1 MVIIFLRMLVR
12 KVIFS
17 ILNLFDHHKEK
28 IPNLFLQIFK
38 KHPKLLRKDKQR
50 IRVCVNEII
59 RYLGL
64 IDHLIE
70 VGSERK
76 IRHINS
82 KIINVLRLGI
92 YELVFDDMTPDF
104 AALHSNVELAK
115 KNINKKSSSMVNAVM
130 RNIQRLSQ
138 KNRNW
143 KSSLIKEKIDLAYP
157 KWLLKKWEDEFGQN
171 LTKNLCIEFLNQ
183 KNIFIRLDVD
193 RYSVDKMISVLSHSN
208 IKVIQHNYF
217 KLFFKVVSGQKN
229 IIDNKLFQD
238 GIISIQDPAAGAVVE
253 LINPEKNDSILD
265 VCAAPGT
272 KSLFM
277 AQRVGQGGRIFACD
291 NSKKRIEKALS
302 DKSRHRLNNIEWHLL
317 DASKDK
323 YPLHE
328 KILLDVPCSGTGVI
342 GRRPDIKWR
351 LKKSDIQRMA
361 NLQKSI
367 LKNISN
373 YLKPGG
379 KLIYSTCSLEREENQ
394 DVIDHFLRYRSDF
407 ELTGTNSLLPN
418 RWVNSRGFMFSFP
431 AKTNTDGLFAAVLRK
446 KI

>member
-1 MVIIFLRMLVR
+1 MIVR
-12 KVIFS
+12 KVIYS
-17 ILNLFDHHKEK
+17 ILNSFDHRKEK
-28 IPNLFLQIFK
+28 IPNLFLQKFK
-38 KHPKLLRKDKQR
+38 KYSHLSRKDKHR
-50 IRVCVNEII
+50 IRVCINEII

-76 IRHINS
+76 IRYVNP
-82 KIINVLRLGI
+82 KIRNVLRLGI
-92 YELVFDDMTPDF
+92 YELVFDDMTPEF
-104 AALHSNVELAK
+104 AAIHSNVELAK
-115 KNINKKSSSMVNAVM
+115 KNINKRSSSMVNAVM

-138 KNRNW
+138 KNSNW
-143 KSSLIKEKIDLAYP
+143 KMSLVKEKIDLAYP
-157 KWLLKKWEDEFGQN
+157 KWLWKKWEDEFGKN
-171 LTKNLCIEFLNQ
+171 VTKNLCAEFLNE
-183 KNIFIRLDVD
+183 KNIFIRLDID
-193 RYSVDKMISVLSHSN
+193 RCSVEKMLSALNHSN
-208 IKVIQHNYF
+208 IKVIQHNHF
-217 KLFFKVVSGQKN
+217 KLFFKVVLGQKN
-229 IIDNKLFQD
+229 ILDNNLFQE

-253 LINPEKNDSILD
+253 LINPQKNDFILD

-291 NSKKRIEKALS
+291 NSQKRIDKALK

-351 LKKSDIQRMA
+351 LRKSDIHRMA

-379 KLIYSTCSLEREENQ
+379 KLIYSTCSLEKEENQ
-394 DVIDHFLRYRSDF
+394 DVIDHFLKYKSDF
-407 ELTGTNSLLPN
+407 ELIGTNSLLPN
-418 RWVNSRGFMFSFP
+418 NWINSRGFMFSFP

>member
-1 MVIIFLRMLVR
+1 MVIIYLRMLIR
-12 KVIFS
+12 NIIYS
-17 ILNLFDHHKEK
+17 ILNLFDYHKEK
-28 IPNLFLQIFK
+28 IPTLLLQKFK
-38 KHPKLLRKDKQR
+38 KTPHLSRRDKQR
-50 IRVCVNEII
+50 IRVCINEII
-59 RYLGL
+59 RYLGI
-64 IDHLIE
+64 IDYLIE
-70 VGSERK
+70 VGSKRK
-76 IRHINS
+76 IRHLNP
-82 KIINVLRLGI
+82 KIKNVLRLGI
-92 YELVFDDMTPDF
+92 YELVFDEMTPDF
-104 AALHSNVELAK
+104 AAIHSNVELAK
-115 KNINKKSSSMVNAVM
+115 KNISKKSSSMVNAVM

-143 KSSLIKEKIDLAYP
+143 KMSLIKNKIGLAYP
-157 KWLLKKWEDEFGQN
+157 KWLLKKWEDEFGKN
-171 LTKNLCIEFLNQ
+171 LTKNLCGVFLDK
-183 KNIFIRLDVD
+183 KNVFIRLDIEQC
-193 RYSVDKMISVLSHSN
+193 SVDKMLSVLSRSN
-208 IKVIQHNYF
+208 IKVIQHNHF

-229 IIDNKLFQD
+229 ILNNNLFQE

-253 LINPEKNDSILD
+253 LISPQKNDYILD

-291 NSKKRIEKALS
+291 NSQRRIDKALK
-302 DKSRHRLNNIEWHLL
+302 DKSRHRLNNIKWHLL

-328 KILLDVPCSGTGVI
+328 KILLDAPCSGTGVI

-351 LKKSDIQRMA
+351 LRKNDIQRMA

-394 DVIDHFLRYRSDF
+394 DVIDHFLGCRSDF
-407 ELTGTNSLLPN
+407 ELIGTNSLLPN
-418 RWVNSRGFMFSFP
+418 RWVSSRGFMFSFP
-431 AKTNTDGLFAAVLRK
+431 TKTNTDGLFAAVLRK

>member
-1 MVIIFLRMLVR
+1 MIVR
-12 KVIFS
+12 KVIYS
-17 ILNLFDHHKEK
+17 ILNSFDHRKEK
-28 IPNLFLQIFK
+28 IPNLFFQKFK
-38 KHPKLLRKDKQR
+38 KYSHLSRKDKHR
-50 IRVCVNEII
+50 IRVCINEII

-76 IRHINS
+76 IRHVNP
-82 KIINVLRLGI
+82 KIRNALRLGI

-104 AALHSNVELAK
+104 AAIHSNVELAK
-115 KNINKKSSSMVNAVM
+115 KNINKRSSSMVNAVM

-138 KNRNW
+138 KNSNW
-143 KSSLIKEKIDLAYP
+143 KMSLVKEKIDLAYP
-157 KWLLKKWEDEFGQN
+157 KWLWKKWEDEFGKN
-171 LTKNLCIEFLNQ
+171 VTKNLCAEFLNE
-183 KNIFIRLDVD
+183 KNIFIRLDID
-193 RYSVDKMISVLSHSN
+193 RCSVEKMLSALNQSN
-208 IKVIQHNYF
+208 IKVIQHNHF
-217 KLFFKVVSGQKN
+217 KLFFKVVLGQKN
-229 IIDNKLFQD
+229 ILDNNLFQE
-238 GIISIQDPAAGAVVE
+238 GIISIQDPAAGAIVE
-253 LINPEKNDSILD
+253 LINPQKNDFILD

-277 AQRVGQGGRIFACD
+277 AQRVGEGGRIFSCD
-291 NSKKRIEKALS
+291 NSQKRIDKALK
-302 DKSRHRLNNIEWHLL
+302 DKSRNKFNNIEWHLL
-317 DASKDK
+317 DATKDK

-328 KILLDVPCSGTGVI
+328 KILIDAPCSGTGVI

-351 LKKSDIQRMA
+351 LRKSDIQRMA

-379 KLIYSTCSLEREENQ
+379 KLIYSTCSLEKEENQ
-394 DVIDHFLRYRSDF
+394 DVIDHFLKCKSDF
-407 ELTGTNSLLPN
+407 ELIGTNSLLPN
-418 RWVNSRGFMFSFP
+418 NWVNSRGFMFSFP

>member
-1 MVIIFLRMLVR
+1 MIIR
-12 KVIFS
+12 KVIYS
-17 ILNLFDHHKEK
+17 ILNSFDHRKEK
-28 IPNLFLQIFK
+28 IPNLFLQKFK
-38 KHPKLLRKDKQR
+38 KYSHLSRKDKHR
-50 IRVCVNEII
+50 IRVCINEII

-76 IRHINS
+76 IRYVNP
-82 KIINVLRLGI
+82 KIRNVLRLGI
-92 YELVFDDMTPDF
+92 YELVFDDMTPEF
-104 AALHSNVELAK
+104 AAIHSNVELAK
-115 KNINKKSSSMVNAVM
+115 KNINKRSSSMVNAVM

-138 KNRNW
+138 KNSNW
-143 KSSLIKEKIDLAYP
+143 KMSLVKEKIYLAYP
-157 KWLLKKWEDEFGQN
+157 KWLWKKWEDEFGKN
-171 LTKNLCIEFLNQ
+171 VTKNLCAEFLNE
-183 KNIFIRLDVD
+183 KNIFIRLDID
-193 RYSVDKMISVLSHSN
+193 RCSVEKMLSVLNQSN
-208 IKVIQHNYF
+208 IKVIQHDHF
-217 KLFFKVVSGQKN
+217 KLFFKVVLGQKN
-229 IIDNKLFQD
+229 ILDNNLFQE

-253 LINPEKNDSILD
+253 LINPQKNDFILD

-277 AQRVGQGGRIFACD
+277 AQRVGKGGRIFACD
-291 NSKKRIEKALS
+291 SSQKRIDKALK
-302 DKSRHRLNNIEWHLL
+302 DKSRIKFNNIEWHLL
-317 DASKDK
+317 DATKDK

-328 KILLDVPCSGTGVI
+328 KILIDAPCSGTGVI

-351 LKKSDIQRMA
+351 LRKSDIHRMA

-379 KLIYSTCSLEREENQ
+379 KLIYSTCSLEKEENQ
-394 DVIDHFLRYRSDF
+394 DVIDHFLKYKSDF
-407 ELTGTNSLLPN
+407 ELIGTNSLLPN
-418 RWVNSRGFMFSFP
+418 NWINSRGFMFSFP

>member
-1 MVIIFLRMLVR
+1 MIVR
-12 KVIFS
+12 KVIYS
-17 ILNLFDHHKEK
+17 ILNLFDHRKEK
-28 IPNLFLQIFK
+28 IPNLFVQKFK
-38 KHPKLLRKDKQR
+38 KHTHLSRKDKHR
-50 IRVCVNEII
+50 IRVCINEII

-70 VGSERK
+70 VGSKKK
-76 IRHINS
+76 IRHVNP
-82 KIINVLRLGI
+82 KIRNVLRLGI

-104 AALHSNVELAK
+104 AAIHSNVELAK

-143 KSSLIKEKIDLAYP
+143 KMSLIKDKIDLAYP
-157 KWLLKKWEDEFGQN
+157 TWLFKKWEDEFGKN
-171 LTKNLCIEFLNQ
+171 VTKNLCAEFLNK
-183 KNIFIRLDVD
+183 KNIFIRLDIE
-193 RYSVDKMISVLSHSN
+193 RYSVDKMLSVLSHSS
-208 IKVIQHNYF
+208 IKVIQHNHF

-229 IIDNKLFQD
+229 ILDNNLFHD

-253 LINPEKNDSILD
+253 LINPQKNDFILD

-277 AQRVGQGGRIFACD
+277 AQRVGQGGRILACD
-291 NSKKRIEKALS
+291 NSQTRIDKALK
-302 DKSRHRLNNIEWHLL
+302 DKSRHRLNNIEWYLL

-328 KILLDVPCSGTGVI
+328 KILIDAPCSGTGVI

-351 LKKSDIQRMA
+351 LRRKDIQRMA

-367 LKNISN
+367 LDNVSN
-373 YLKPGG
+373 YLLPGG
-379 KLIYSTCSLEREENQ
+379 RLVYSTCSLEREENQ
-394 DVIDHFLRYRSDF
+394 DVVNSFLRYRHDF
-407 ELTGTNSLLPN
+407 ELIGTNSLLPN
-418 RWVNSRGFMFSFP
+418 RWVSSDGFMFSFP
-431 AKTNTDGLFAAVLRK
+431 NKTKTDGLFAAVLRK

>member
-1 MVIIFLRMLVR
+1 MIIR
-12 KVIFS
+12 KVIYS
-17 ILNLFDHHKEK
+17 ILNSFDHRKEK
-28 IPNLFLQIFK
+28 IPNLFLQKFK
-38 KHPKLLRKDKQR
+38 KYSHLSRKDKHR
-50 IRVCVNEII
+50 IRVCINEII

-76 IRHINS
+76 IRYVNP
-82 KIINVLRLGI
+82 KIRNVLRLGI
-92 YELVFDDMTPDF
+92 YELVFDDMTPEF
-104 AALHSNVELAK
+104 AAIHSNVELAK
-115 KNINKKSSSMVNAVM
+115 KNINKRSSSMVNAVM

-138 KNRNW
+138 KNSNW
-143 KSSLIKEKIDLAYP
+143 KMSLVKEKIYLAYP
-157 KWLLKKWEDEFGQN
+157 KWLWKKWEDEFGKN
-171 LTKNLCIEFLNQ
+171 VTKNLCAEFLNE
-183 KNIFIRLDVD
+183 KNIFIRLDID
-193 RYSVDKMISVLSHSN
+193 RCSVEKMLSVLNQSN
-208 IKVIQHNYF
+208 IKVIQHNHF
-217 KLFFKVVSGQKN
+217 KLFFKVVLGQKN
-229 IIDNKLFQD
+229 ILDNNLFQE

-253 LINPEKNDSILD
+253 LINPQKNDFILD

-277 AQRVGQGGRIFACD
+277 AQRVGKGGRIFACD
-291 NSKKRIEKALS
+291 SSQKRIDKALK
-302 DKSRHRLNNIEWHLL
+302 DKSRIKFNNIEWHLL
-317 DASKDK
+317 DATKDK

-328 KILLDVPCSGTGVI
+328 KILIDAPCSGTGVI

-351 LKKSDIQRMA
+351 LRKSDIQRMA

-379 KLIYSTCSLEREENQ
+379 KLIYSTCSLEKEENQ
-394 DVIDHFLRYRSDF
+394 DVIDHFLKYKSDF
-407 ELTGTNSLLPN
+407 ELIGTNSLLPN
-418 RWVNSRGFMFSFP
+418 NWVNSRGFMFSFP

>member
-1 MVIIFLRMLVR
+1 MIIR
-12 KVIFS
+12 KVIYS
-17 ILNLFDHHKEK
+17 ILNSFDHRKEK
-28 IPNLFLQIFK
+28 IPNLFLQKFK
-38 KHPKLLRKDKQR
+38 KYSHLSRKDKHR
-50 IRVCVNEII
+50 IRVCINEII

-76 IRHINS
+76 IRYVNP
-82 KIINVLRLGI
+82 KIRNVLRLGI
-92 YELVFDDMTPDF
+92 YELVFDDMTPEF
-104 AALHSNVELAK
+104 AAIHSNVELAK
-115 KNINKKSSSMVNAVM
+115 KNINKRSSSMVNAVM

-138 KNRNW
+138 KNSNW
-143 KSSLIKEKIDLAYP
+143 KMSLVKEKIYLAYP
-157 KWLLKKWEDEFGQN
+157 KWLWKKWEDEFGKN
-171 LTKNLCIEFLNQ
+171 VTKNLCAEFLNE
-183 KNIFIRLDVD
+183 KNIFIRLDID
-193 RYSVDKMISVLSHSN
+193 RCSVEKMLSVLNQSN
-208 IKVIQHNYF
+208 IKVIQHNHF
-217 KLFFKVVSGQKN
+217 KLFFKVVLGQKN
-229 IIDNKLFQD
+229 ILDNNLFQE

-253 LINPEKNDSILD
+253 LINPQKNDFILD

-277 AQRVGQGGRIFACD
+277 AQRVGKGGRIFACD
-291 NSKKRIEKALS
+291 SSQKRIDKALK
-302 DKSRHRLNNIEWHLL
+302 DKSRIKFNNIEWHLL
-317 DASKDK
+317 DATKDK

-328 KILLDVPCSGTGVI
+328 KILIDAPCSGTGVI

-351 LKKSDIQRMA
+351 LRKSDIHRMA

-379 KLIYSTCSLEREENQ
+379 KLIYSTCSLEKEENQ
-394 DVIDHFLRYRSDF
+394 DVIDHFLKYKSDF
-407 ELTGTNSLLPN
+407 ELIGTNSLLPN
-418 RWVNSRGFMFSFP
+418 NWINSRGFMFSFP

>member
-1 MVIIFLRMLVR
+1 MVIIFLRMIIR
-12 KVIFS
+12 KVICS
-17 ILNLFDHHKEK
+17 ILNSFDHRKEK
-28 IPNLFLQIFK
+28 IPNLFLQKFK
-38 KHPKLLRKDKQR
+38 KYSHLSRKDKHR
-50 IRVCVNEII
+50 IRVCINEII

-76 IRHINS
+76 IRYVNP
-82 KIINVLRLGI
+82 KIRNVLRLGI
-92 YELVFDDMTPDF
+92 YELVFDDMTPEF
-104 AALHSNVELAK
+104 AAIHSNVELAK
-115 KNINKKSSSMVNAVM
+115 KNINKRSSSMVNAVM

-138 KNRNW
+138 KNSNW
-143 KSSLIKEKIDLAYP
+143 KMSLVKEKIYLAYP
-157 KWLLKKWEDEFGQN
+157 KWLWKKWEDEFGKN
-171 LTKNLCIEFLNQ
+171 VTKNLCAEFLNE
-183 KNIFIRLDVD
+183 KNIFIRLDID
-193 RYSVDKMISVLSHSN
+193 RCSVEKMLSVLNQSN
-208 IKVIQHNYF
+208 IKVIQHNHF
-217 KLFFKVVSGQKN
+217 KLFFKVVLGQKN
-229 IIDNKLFQD
+229 ILDNNLFQE

-253 LINPEKNDSILD
+253 LINPQKNDFILD

-277 AQRVGQGGRIFACD
+277 AQRVGKGGRIFACD
-291 NSKKRIEKALS
+291 SSQKRIDKALK
-302 DKSRHRLNNIEWHLL
+302 DKSRIKFNNIEWHLL
-317 DASKDK
+317 DATKDK

-328 KILLDVPCSGTGVI
+328 KILIDAPCSGTGVI

-351 LKKSDIQRMA
+351 LRKSDIHRMA

-379 KLIYSTCSLEREENQ
+379 KLIYSTCSLEKEENQ
-394 DVIDHFLRYRSDF
+394 DVIDHFLKYKSDF
-407 ELTGTNSLLPN
+407 ELIGTNSLLPN
-418 RWVNSRGFMFSFP
+418 NWINSRGFMFSFP

>member
-1 MVIIFLRMLVR
+1 MLVR
-12 KVIFS
+12 KVIYS

-28 IPNLFLQIFK
+28 IPNLFLQKFK
-38 KHPKLLRKDKQR
+38 KYPNLSIKDKQR
-50 IRVCVNEII
+50 IRVCINEII

-64 IDHLIE
+64 IDYLIE
-70 VGSERK
+70 LGSKRK
-76 IRHINS
+76 IRYINP
-82 KIINVLRLGI
+82 KIRNVLRLGI

-104 AALHSNVELAK
+104 AAIHSNVELAK

-138 KNRNW
+138 INRNW
-143 KSSLIKEKIDLAYP
+143 KMSLVRDKIDLAYP
-157 KWLLKKWEDEFGQN
+157 KWLLKKWENEFGKDV
-171 LTKNLCIEFLNQ
+171 TKDLCAEFINV
-183 KNIFIRLDVD
+183 KNTYIRLDID
-193 RYSVDKMISVLSHSN
+193 RYSVDKMLSVLSRSN
-208 IKVIQHNYF
+208 IKVTQHNHF

-229 IIDNKLFQD
+229 ILNNNLFQD

-253 LINPEKNDSILD
+253 LIDPQKNDSILD

-291 NSKKRIEKALS
+291 NSQKRIDKALK
-302 DKSRHRLNNIEWHLL
+302 DKSRHKLDNINWHLL

-323 YPLHE
+323 YPAHE
-328 KILLDVPCSGTGVI
+328 KILLDAPCSGTGVI

-351 LKKSDIQRMA
+351 LRKSDIQRMA
-361 NLQKSI
+361 NLQISI

-407 ELTGTNSLLPN
+407 ELIGTNSLLPD
-418 RWVNSRGFMFSFP
+418 RWVSSRGFMFSFP
-431 AKTNTDGLFAAVLRK
+431 SKTNTDGLFAAILRR
-446 KI
+446 KIEY

>member
-1 MVIIFLRMLVR
+1 MLIRKIIY
-12 KVIFS
+12 S
-17 ILNLFDHHKEK
+17 ILNLFDHRKEK
-28 IPNLFLQIFK
+28 IPNLLLQKFK
-38 KHPKLLRKDKQR
+38 KYPDLSLKDKQR
-50 IRVCVNEII
+50 IRVCINEII

-64 IDHLIE
+64 IDYLLE
-70 VGSERK
+70 LGSERK
-76 IRHINS
+76 IRYVNP
-82 KIINVLRLGI
+82 KIRNVLRLGI

-104 AALHSNVELAK
+104 AAIHSNVELVK
-115 KNINKKSSSMVNAVM
+115 KNINKKSSSMVNAVL

-138 KNRNW
+138 KNENW
-143 KSSLIKEKIDLAYP
+143 KMLLIKDKIDLAYP
-157 KWLLKKWEDEFGQN
+157 KWLLKKWEDEFGKN
-171 LTKNLCIEFLNQ
+171 VTKNLCTEFLNE
-183 KNIFIRLDVD
+183 KNIFIRLDID
-193 RYSVDKMISVLSHSN
+193 RYSVDKMLSVLNHSN
-208 IKVIQHNYF
+208 IKVIQHDYF

-229 IIDNKLFQD
+229 IIDNNLFQD

-253 LINPEKNDSILD
+253 LINPQKNDSILD

-277 AQRVGQGGRIFACD
+277 AQRVGLGGRIFACD
-291 NSKKRIEKALS
+291 NSQKRIDKALN
-302 DKSRHRLNNIEWHLL
+302 DKPRHRLNNIEWHLL

-323 YPLHE
+323 YPFHE
-328 KILLDVPCSGTGVI
+328 KILLDAPCSGTGVI

-351 LKKSDIQRMA
+351 LRKSDIQRMA

-407 ELTGTNSLLPN
+407 ELIGTNSLLPN
-418 RWVNSRGFMFSFP
+418 RWVSSRGFMFSFP
-431 AKTNTDGLFAAVLRK
+431 AKTNTDGLFAAILRK

>member
-1 MVIIFLRMLVR
+1 MIVR
-12 KVIFS
+12 KVIYS
-17 ILNLFDHHKEK
+17 ILNLFDLHKEK
-28 IPNLFLQIFK
+28 IPNLILQKFK
-38 KHPKLLRKDKQR
+38 KHPHLSRKDKHR
-50 IRVCVNEII
+50 IRACINEII

-70 VGSERK
+70 LGSERK
-76 IRHINS
+76 IKYVNPEIR
-82 KIINVLRLGI
+82 NVLRLGI
-92 YELVFDDMTPDF
+92 YELIFDDITPEF
-104 AALHSNVELAK
+104 AAIHSNVELAK
-115 KNINKKSSSMVNAVM
+115 KNINKRSSSMVNAVM

-138 KNRNW
+138 KNSNF
-143 KSSLIKEKIDLAYP
+143 KMSLIIDNIDLAYP
-157 KWLLKKWEDEFGQN
+157 KWLLKKWEDEFGKN
-171 LTKNLCIEFLNQ
+171 VTKDLCAEFLNA
-183 KNIFIRLDVD
+183 KNMFIRLDID
-193 RYSVDKMISVLSHSN
+193 RCSIDKMLSVLGHSN
-208 IKVIQHNYF
+208 IKVTQHKHF
-217 KLFFKVVSGQKN
+217 KLFFKVVSNQKN
-229 IIDNKLFQD
+229 IIDNSLFQN

-253 LINPEKNDSILD
+253 LINPKKNDSILD

-291 NSKKRIEKALS
+291 SSQKRIEKALK

-328 KILLDVPCSGTGVI
+328 KILLDAPCSGTGVI

-351 LKKSDIQRMA
+351 LRKSDIKRMA

-379 KLIYSTCSLEREENQ
+379 KLVYSTCSLEKEENQ
-394 DVIDHFLRYRSDF
+394 DVIDHFLKYRSDF
-407 ELTGTNSLLPN
+407 ELIRTHSILPDN
-418 RWVNSRGFMFSFP
+418 WVNSRGSMFSFP
-431 AKTNTDGLFAAVLRK
+431 AITNTDGLFAAVLRK

>member
-1 MVIIFLRMLVR
+1 MIVR
-12 KVIFS
+12 KVIYS
-17 ILNLFDHHKEK
+17 ILNSFDHRKEK
-28 IPNLFLQIFK
+28 IPNLFFQKFK
-38 KHPKLLRKDKQR
+38 KYSHLSRKDKHR
-50 IRVCVNEII
+50 IRVCINEII

-76 IRHINS
+76 IRHVNP
-82 KIINVLRLGI
+82 KIRNVLRLGI
-92 YELVFDDMTPDF
+92 YELVFDDMTPEF
-104 AALHSNVELAK
+104 AAIHSNVELAK
-115 KNINKKSSSMVNAVM
+115 KNINKRSSSMVNAVM

-138 KNRNW
+138 KNSNW
-143 KSSLIKEKIDLAYP
+143 KMSLVKEKIDLAYP
-157 KWLLKKWEDEFGQN
+157 KWLWKKWEDEFGKN
-171 LTKNLCIEFLNQ
+171 VTKNLCAEFLNE
-183 KNIFIRLDVD
+183 KNIFIRLDID
-193 RYSVDKMISVLSHSN
+193 RCSVEKMLSALNQSN
-208 IKVIQHNYF
+208 IKVIQHNHF
-217 KLFFKVVSGQKN
+217 KLFFKVVLGQKN
-229 IIDNKLFQD
+229 ILDNNLFQE

-253 LINPEKNDSILD
+253 LINPQKNDFILD

-277 AQRVGQGGRIFACD
+277 AQRVGKGGRIFACD
-291 NSKKRIEKALS
+291 NSQKRINKALK
-302 DKSRHRLNNIEWHLL
+302 DKSRNKFNNIEWHLL
-317 DASKDK
+317 DATKDK

-328 KILLDVPCSGTGVI
+328 KILIDAPCSGTGVI

-351 LKKSDIQRMA
+351 LRKSDIQRMA

-379 KLIYSTCSLEREENQ
+379 KLIYSTCSLEKEENQ
-394 DVIDHFLRYRSDF
+394 DVIDHFLKYKSDF
-407 ELTGTNSLLPN
+407 ELIGTNSLLPN
-418 RWVNSRGFMFSFP
+418 NWVDSRGFMFSFP

>member
-1 MVIIFLRMLVR
+1 MLFV
-12 KVIFS
+12 KLS
-17 ILNLFDHHKEK
+17 IHTKFFDYHKEK

-38 KHPKLLRKDKQR
+38 KHPDLLRIDKQR
-50 IRVCVNEII
+50 IRACINEII

-70 VGSERK
+70 LGSERK
-76 IRHINS
+76 IKYVNP
-82 KIINVLRLGI
+82 KIRNVLRLGI
-92 YELVFDDMTPDF
+92 YELIFDDITPEF
-104 AALHSNVELAK
+104 AAIHSNVELAK
-115 KNINKKSSSMVNAVM
+115 KNINKRSSSMVNAVM

-138 KNRNW
+138 KNSNF
-143 KSSLIKEKIDLAYP
+143 KMSLIIDNIDLAYP
-157 KWLLKKWEDEFGQN
+157 KWLLKKWEDEFGKN
-171 LTKNLCIEFLNQ
+171 VTKDLCAEFLNE
-183 KNIFIRLDVD
+183 KNMFIRLDID
-193 RYSVDKMISVLSHSN
+193 RCSVEKMLSVLSHSN
-208 IKVIQHNYF
+208 IKVTQHKHF
-217 KLFFKVVSGQKN
+217 KLFFKVVSNQKN
-229 IIDNKLFQD
+229 IIDNNLFQN

-253 LINPEKNDSILD
+253 LINPKKNDSILD

-277 AQRVGQGGRIFACD
+277 AQRVGQGGKIFACD
-291 NSKKRIEKALS
+291 NSQTRIDKALK

-351 LKKSDIQRMA
+351 LRKSDIRRMA

-394 DVIDHFLRYRSDF
+394 DVIDHFLKNRSDF
-407 ELTGTNSLLPN
+407 ELIGTNSLLPD
-418 RWVNSRGFMFSFP
+418 RWVSSGGFMFSFP

>member
-1 MVIIFLRMLVR
+1 MIIR
-12 KVIFS
+12 KVIYS
-17 ILNLFDHHKEK
+17 ILNSFDHRKEK
-28 IPNLFLQIFK
+28 IPNLFLQKFK
-38 KHPKLLRKDKQR
+38 KYSHLSRKDKHR
-50 IRVCVNEII
+50 IRVCINEII

-76 IRHINS
+76 IRYVNP
-82 KIINVLRLGI
+82 KIRNVLRLGI
-92 YELVFDDMTPDF
+92 YELVFDDMTPEF
-104 AALHSNVELAK
+104 AAIHSNVELAK
-115 KNINKKSSSMVNAVM
+115 KNINKRSSSMVNAVM

-138 KNRNW
+138 KNSNW
-143 KSSLIKEKIDLAYP
+143 KMSLVKEKIYLAYP
-157 KWLLKKWEDEFGQN
+157 KWLWKKWEDEFGKN
-171 LTKNLCIEFLNQ
+171 VTKNLCAEFLNE
-183 KNIFIRLDVD
+183 KNIFIRLDID
-193 RYSVDKMISVLSHSN
+193 RCSVDEMLSELNHSN
-208 IKVIQHNYF
+208 IKAIQHNHF
-217 KLFFKVVSGQKN
+217 KLFFKVVLGQKN
-229 IIDNKLFQD
+229 ILDNNLFQE

-253 LINPEKNDSILD
+253 LINPQKNDFILD

-277 AQRVGQGGRIFACD
+277 AQRVGKGGRIFACD
-291 NSKKRIEKALS
+291 SSQKRIDKALK
-302 DKSRHRLNNIEWHLL
+302 DKSRIKFNNIEWHLL
-317 DASKDK
+317 DATKDK

-328 KILLDVPCSGTGVI
+328 KILIDAPCSGTGVI

-351 LKKSDIQRMA
+351 LRKSDIHRMA

-379 KLIYSTCSLEREENQ
+379 KLIYSTCSLEKEENQ
-394 DVIDHFLRYRSDF
+394 DVIDHFLKYKSDF
-407 ELTGTNSLLPN
+407 ELIGTNSLLPN
-418 RWVNSRGFMFSFP
+418 NWINSRGFMFSFP

>member
-38 KHPKLLRKDKQR
+38 KYPNFLRKDKQR

-76 IRHINS
+76 IRHINP

-92 YELVFDDMTPDF
+92 YELVFDDITPDF
-104 AALHSNVELAK
+104 AAIHSSVELAK

-130 RNIQRLSQ
+130 RNIQRISQ
-138 KNRNW
+138 KNKKW
-143 KSSLIKEKIDLAYP
+143 KISLIKNKIDLAYP
-157 KWLLKKWEDEFGQN
+157 EWLLKKWEDEFGKDV
-171 LTKNLCIEFLNQ
+171 TRNLCAEFLN
-183 KNIFIRLDVD
+183 KKDMFVRLDID
-193 RYSVDKMISVLSHSN
+193 RYSVDKMLSVLSHSN
-208 IKVIQHNYF
+208 IKVIQHNHF
-217 KLFFKVVSGQKN
+217 KLFFKVVLGQKN
-229 IIDNKLFQD
+229 ILGSNLFQE

-253 LINPEKNDSILD
+253 LVNPQKNDFILD

-291 NSKKRIEKALS
+291 NSQKRIEKALK

-328 KILLDVPCSGTGVI
+328 KILLDAPCSGTGVI

-351 LKKSDIQRMA
+351 LRKSDIQRMA
-361 NLQKSI
+361 KVQKSI

-379 KLIYSTCSLEREENQ
+379 KLVYSTCSLEKEENQ
-394 DVIDHFLRYRSDF
+394 DVIDHFLKYRSDF
-407 ELTGTNSLLPN
+407 ELIRTHSILPDN
-418 RWVNSRGFMFSFP
+418 WVSSRGFMFSFP
-431 AKTNTDGLFAAVLRK
+431 AITNTDGLFAAVLRK

>member
-1 MVIIFLRMLVR
+1 MVIIYLRMLIR
-12 KVIFS
+12 NIIYS
-17 ILNLFDHHKEK
+17 ILYLFDYHKEK
-28 IPNLFLQIFK
+28 IPTLLLQKFK
-38 KHPKLLRKDKQR
+38 KTPHLSRRDKQR
-50 IRVCVNEII
+50 IRVCINEII
-59 RYLGL
+59 RYLGI
-64 IDHLIE
+64 IDYLIE
-70 VGSERK
+70 VGSKRK
-76 IRHINS
+76 IRHLNP
-82 KIINVLRLGI
+82 KIKNVLRLGI
-92 YELVFDDMTPDF
+92 YELVFDEMTPDF
-104 AALHSNVELAK
+104 AAIHSNVELAK
-115 KNINKKSSSMVNAVM
+115 KNISKKSSSMVNAVM

-143 KSSLIKEKIDLAYP
+143 KMSLIKNKIGLAYP
-157 KWLLKKWEDEFGQN
+157 KWLLKKWEDEFGKN
-171 LTKNLCIEFLNQ
+171 LTKNLCGVFLDK
-183 KNIFIRLDVD
+183 KNVFIRLDIEQC
-193 RYSVDKMISVLSHSN
+193 SVDKMLSVLSRSN
-208 IKVIQHNYF
+208 IKVIQHNHF

-229 IIDNKLFQD
+229 ILNNNLFQE

-253 LINPEKNDSILD
+253 LISPQKNDYILD

-291 NSKKRIEKALS
+291 NSQRRIDKALK
-302 DKSRHRLNNIEWHLL
+302 DKSRHRLNNIKWHLL

-328 KILLDVPCSGTGVI
+328 KILLDAPCSGTGVI

-351 LKKSDIQRMA
+351 LRKNDIQRMA

-394 DVIDHFLRYRSDF
+394 DVIDHFLGCRSDF
-407 ELTGTNSLLPN
+407 ELIGTNSLLPN
-418 RWVNSRGFMFSFP
+418 RWVSSRGFMFSFP
-431 AKTNTDGLFAAVLRK
+431 TKTNTDGLFAAVLRK